1 MVMKIRGKSVELL
14 CELDPSLKEFVVMEK
29 VIAKG
34 YHSRF
39 SSPTNSERAPEDEE
53 ISVDIDQSEAEL

>member
-1 MVMKIRGKSVELL
+1 M
-14 CELDPSLKEFVVMEK
+14 VMEK

>member
-1 MVMKIRGKSVELL
+1 
-14 CELDPSLKEFVVMEK
+14 MEK

-39 SSPTNSERAPEDEE
+39 SSPTNSERAAEDDE
-53 ISVDIDQSEAEL
+53 ISIDIDQSEAELQIDPIVIKEASVRQVRRDETKD

>member
-1 MVMKIRGKSVELL
+1 
-14 CELDPSLKEFVVMEK
+14 MEK

-39 SSPTNSERAPEDEE
+39 SSPTNSERVAEDDE
-53 ISVDIDQSEAEL
+53 ISIDIDQSEAEL

>member
-1 MVMKIRGKSVELL
+1 MQIETEIERIR
-14 CELDPSLKEFVVMEK
+14 KEANSQQFVVMEK

-39 SSPTNSERAPEDEE
+39 SSPTNSERAAEDEE
-53 ISVDIDQSEAEL
+53 MSVDID